1 MDRLLADVKERYEQV
16 KRDRDRQVELGHRRE
31 DIRQQQRRNPLPE
44 FKGQNCDKFSRNWK
58 L

>member
-1 MDRLLADVKERYEQV
+1 MDRSLADVKERYEQV

-44 FKGQNCDKFSRNWK
+44 
-58 L
+58 LILLY